1 MRGIGIAIMVVVVVV
16 DEDDGDDDAAAAD
29 DDDAGVCRTPL
40 TVGVFSEALIITTG
54 DIFCRFCRS
63 CF

>member
-1 MRGIGIAIMVVVVVV
+1 MVVVFVV

>member
-1 MRGIGIAIMVVVVVV
+1 MIITNAWNWNCYNGCGFC
-16 DEDDGDDDAAAAD
+16 DDDAAAA